1 MAFPLVTA
9 LRTEAERVVVHEA
22 GGINTLSMS
31 LVLLMRSTGMSL
43 IEATAIIRACK
54 WAKTIDNIPPEYLGD
69 LYRRQLVEMMEEY
82 ESNEG

>member
-1 MAFPLVTA
+1 MTFPLVTA
-9 LRTEAERVVVHEA
+9 IRTEAERVVVHEA

-43 IEATAIIRACK
+43 IEATAIVRACK